1 MRARKARSVR
11 AAVIEFL
18 TEQTPAIVDR
28 GALDRIRRHIAATCN
43 RPRPPSKSYILDILL
58 STDVPV
64 DRAIG
69 GIPVDLRGRV
79 RTASLEDTKRSLLE
93 MTREYE
99 AAPDRRRAG
108 DVRRAVVRTKDHLKL
123 ALAGGISPEKRP
135 AKEETLRWL
144 LVWLE
149 NPGIF
154 ESWVALREMGRR
166 SRRPADDR
174 APDGASSSGPD

>member
-1 MRARKARSVR
+1 MAARKARSVR
-11 AAVIEFL
+11 AAVLEFL
-18 TEQTPAIVDR
+18 EEQSPAIVDR

-43 RPRPPSKSYILDILL
+43 RRRPPSKAYVLDILL

-64 DRAIG
+64 DRAVG

-79 RTASLEDTKRSLLE
+79 RTKSLEDTKRSLIE

-99 AAPDRRRAG
+99 AAPDRQRAG

-135 AKEETLRWL
+135 AKEEILRWL

-154 ESWVALREMGRR
+154 ESWVAVREIGQG
-166 SRRPADDR
+166 SRQSEDGPAVRTHPDR
-174 APDGASSSGPD
+174 AR